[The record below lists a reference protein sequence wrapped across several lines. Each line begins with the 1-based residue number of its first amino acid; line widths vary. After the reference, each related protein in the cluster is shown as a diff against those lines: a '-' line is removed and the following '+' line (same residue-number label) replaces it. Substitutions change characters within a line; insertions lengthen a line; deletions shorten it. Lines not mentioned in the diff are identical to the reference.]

1 MKIIHTADIHLDSP
15 LSQVGDSAVRRH
27 ELLRAVA
34 DMAEYADNNG
44 VAADRKS
51 VV

>member
-1 MKIIHTADIHLDSP
+1 MLTSLQKGGAQMKIIHTADIHLDSP

-34 DMAEYADNNG
+34 DMAE
-44 VAADRKS
+44 
-51 VV
+51 